1 MLEPVERRLARRR
14 RAARP
19 ACPEL
24 AHDRGQHRV
33 VAQGVVVDQV
43 LVTQRQGE
51 HALAD
56 QGGQAVLDLIRRAV
70 IDETGREPPDQAD
83 RPIGGAQEQ
92 RAGVGGDRPAIE
104 SGHHGTALDACKV
117 EPIRATVCRHRGTPL
132 LGPKAL
138 LQKNFLLI
146 PSPDAPTSGEKSRLG
161 PVRPGRT
168 CSTNPGAH
176 RPWARL
182 RRRRG
187 RKASTA
193 PAGSWRS
200 GRARCRRWRPR
211 WPPRGCVH
219 HAWPHTARRRCGRPS
234 RRRIRPAGSR
244 SRRWTG

>member
-1 MLEPVERRLARRR
+1 MQRVVGGVHVQDELLGPGGVRVEEQLDQQPLDRGGVVVDLVVARRCPGGAMLEPVERRLARRR

-132 LGPKAL
+132 LAPKAL
-138 LQKNFLLI
+138 SQKNFRSFRAPMHLL
-146 PSPDAPTSGEKSRLG
+146 
-161 PVRPGRT
+161 PVR
-168 CSTNPGAH
+168 NPG
-176 RPWARL
+176 
-182 RRRRG
+182 
-187 RKASTA
+187 
-193 PAGSWRS
+193 
-200 GRARCRRWRPR
+200 
-211 WPPRGCVH
+211 
-219 HAWPHTARRRCGRPS
+219 
-234 RRRIRPAGSR
+234 
-244 SRRWTG
+244 